1 MWEMSKDAYT
11 DLLGE
16 IHKLLS
22 RFQLYLGREGQAF
35 ARWLVIALVVGCV
48 VGPAGAAFHHAV
60 EWATETRLSHPWL
73 LYCLPLAG
81 LAIVGLYHHFD
92 MESDGGTECVL
103 ESVREPR
110 YLRLTMVPLIFAAT
124 TLTHL
129 CGGSAGREGAALQIG
144 GGLSAAV
151 GRFVK
156 LDEQDERIATMTGM
170 SAGFSALFGT
180 PLAAA
185 VFAMEVETVGTMQY
199 SAIVPCFL
207 SSLLANIIAHRL
219 GCPGTSFLVHGGV
232 VVTQGNLG
240 KLILLGGL
248 CGMLANL
255 FCRSMHGFH
264 MLYSR
269 CCKERWTRAVA
280 GGVLVIVL
288 TLLFGTDY
296 NGAGMDIIAQAL
308 EGRAMPWAFV
318 LKMLFTGATLAAG
331 YKGGEIVPSFFVGA
345 TFGCLFAPVLGLS
358 SSFCAAVGMVS
369 VFCGVTNSPL
379 TSILLG
385 YELFNGVSVAPLAL
399 AVAVSYMLSGYTG
412 LYHQQKIMYSKTK
425 TVRIDK
431 IGTEE
436 YFDREKRGEFARA
449 ATRRDVKAHRG

>member
-1 MWEMSKDAYT
+1 MLETVKETYA

-16 IHKLLS
+16 LLRLWR

-35 ARWLVIALVVGCV
+35 VRWLVIALVVGCV

-60 EWATETRLSHPWL
+60 EWATRTRLAHPWL
-73 LYCLPLAG
+73 LFCLPLAG
-81 LAIVGLYHHFD
+81 LVIVGLYQLFD
-92 MESDGGTECVL
+92 MSDDAGTDGVL
-103 ESVREPR
+103 ESAREPR
-110 YLRLTMVPLIFAAT
+110 YLRLTMVPLIFIAT

-170 SAGFSALFGT
+170 AAGFSALFGT
-180 PLAAA
+180 PLAAS
-185 VFAMEVETVGTMQY
+185 VFAMEVESVGMMQY
-199 SAIVPCFL
+199 AAIVPCFVSSML
-207 SSLLANIIAHRL
+207 SNLIARRL
-219 GCPGTSFLVHGGV
+219 GCPGTRFLVHGGAV
-232 VVTQGNLG
+232 VSPDSMA
-240 KLILLGGL
+240 KLIVLGAL

-255 FCRSMHGFH
+255 FCRSMHGFR
-264 MLYSR
+264 MLYQR
-269 CCKERWTRAVA
+269 CCGGRWTRVLA

-296 NGAGMDIIAQAL
+296 NGAGMNIIAQAL
-308 EGRAMPWAFV
+308 EGGAAPWSFV
-318 LKMLFTGATLAAG
+318 LKILFTGATLAAG

-345 TFGCLFAPVLGLS
+345 AFGCLIGPSLGLS
-358 SSFCAAVGMVS
+358 ASFSAAVGMVS

-385 YELFNGVSVAPLAL
+385 YELFSGVSVAPLAL

-412 LYHQQKIMYSKTK
+412 LYHEQKIMYSKTK
-425 TVRIDK
+425 TVLIDK
-431 IGTEE
+431 TGHEE
-436 YFDREKRGEFARA
+436 YFGRERRGEFASSPR
-449 ATRRDVKAHRG
+449 HR